1 MARAQFK
8 LLLFLIVLGILLG
21 CVGAAWWVYQN
32 VLMRD
37 AVIAQEVA
45 QLHGK
50 NRPVI
55 DPGARRFDTAVELI
69 RNGKLDEGR
78 EALYK
83 LLQTFPRSPTCK
95 EAKRIIGEM
104 NMDALYRM
112 DASGGKKD
120 YIVQPRDSLLAIA
133 SRNKTTMEAL
143 ARINS
148 LSTINLQPGE
158 HLFVIPM
165 DFDLAV
171 DVSERKV
178 TLLRAGRFFK
188 EYEALDIKLLPNTRV
203 PSEMEI
209 ASKSAIVDNKQANPV
224 SPDYIRAEK
233 RLIANKNA
241 ATVGLIIRPPPTAE
255 PVVQGK
261 PSTPDNNNLTSRTG
275 LFMRVEDLEELYP
288 ILRRGS
294 KFSLVQ

>member
-1 MARAQFK
+1 MARAQIK

-21 CVGAAWWVYQN
+21 CVGGAWWVYQN

-50 NRPVI
+50 NRPVL
-55 DPGARRFDTAVELI
+55 DPGARRFDAAIDLI
-69 RNGKLDEGR
+69 RTGELDKGR

-83 LLQTFPRSPTCK
+83 LLQTFPASPTCK

-104 NMDALYRM
+104 NMDALYRL

-133 SRNKTTMEAL
+133 GRNHTTIEAL
-143 ARINS
+143 SRINA
-148 LSTINLQPGE
+148 LTTINLQPGE

-171 DVSERKV
+171 DVSDKKV

-188 EYEALDIKLLPNTRV
+188 EYEAIDIKLLPNTRV
-203 PSEMEI
+203 PAEMEI

-224 SPDYIRAEK
+224 TPDFIRAEK
-233 RLIANKNA
+233 RITVNKNA
-241 ATVGLIIRPPPTAE
+241 TTLGLVVRTPPAAE
-255 PVVQGK
+255 PVVEGK
-261 PSTPDNNNLTSRTG
+261 AAAPENPASRTG
-275 LFMRVEDLEELYP
+275 LFLRVEDLEELYP
-288 ILRRGS
+288 ILRKGS
-294 KFSLVQ
+294 KFRLVQ

>member
-50 NRPVI
+50 DRPVM
-55 DPGARRFDTAVELI
+55 DPGARRFEAAVDLI
-69 RNGKLDEGR
+69 RVGQLNEGR
-78 EALYK
+78 DALYK

-133 SRNKTTMEAL
+133 ARNHTTIEAL

-171 DVSERKV
+171 DMSEKKV
-178 TLLRAGRFFK
+178 TLLRSGRFFK

-224 SPDYIRAEK
+224 SPEFNRADK

-241 ATVGLIIRPPPTAE
+241 ATVGLIIRPPPAAE
-255 PVVQGK
+255 PVVENKGS
-261 PSTPDNNNLTSRTG
+261 PPADTNPTNRTG
-275 LFMRVEDLEELYP
+275 LFMRIEDLEELYP